1 MNLVALDPAF
11 GFRQVSLDMRRYAM
25 RVESFQAFPSFDKD
39 EAARLLHIAVHLV
52 LKHALFFVNRRED
65 LVALTARLGIPAAY
79 SQREYVAA
87 GGLISYG
94 TNIANVYRQAAST
107 PAAFSGARSPRNC
120 RSSSR

>member
-52 LKHALFFVNRRED
+52 LKHAVFFVNGREQAFERVGQLL
-65 LVALTARLGIPAAY
+65 LVARLCKRDGNRGY
-79 SQREYVAA
+79 LGHGVLLSTWKKERRGY
-87 GGLISYG
+87 
-94 TNIANVYRQAAST
+94 TRASENKS
-107 PAAFSGARSPRNC
+107 ALA
-120 RSSSR
+120 